1 MSWARST
8 LVFTPT
14 SKNSHH
20 SRNQHVVV
28 IASSSY
34 RKYSVRMANLQPAVY
49 TLVPTLDSR
58 IILIVNKNAIQRRG
72 RGKHNHYRLTNTTLH
87 YTPYS
92 CSHVSYDRNSLVWW
106 LMAGCINTSTA
117 LVLSVHQFLQAH

>member
-8 LVFTPT
+8 LVFIPT

-58 IILIVNKNAIQRRG
+58 IIVIVNKSAI
-72 RGKHNHYRLTNTTLH
+72 
-87 YTPYS
+87 
-92 CSHVSYDRNSLVWW
+92 
-106 LMAGCINTSTA
+106 
-117 LVLSVHQFLQAH
+117 